1 MKNLF
6 EAARAGEVKQRI
18 AQLRPDSERLW
29 GKMNP
34 AQALEHCSRGM
45 EMALGDKTP
54 PRVLVGRIMGWMVK
68 PMALGNDEPMRRNSP
83 TAKELV
89 VQDERDLVTERARL
103 CGLIDRFCRGRTER
117 VHQASACLLWAAN
130 AGGVG
135 DLDVQASGPSS
146 AAVWS
151 IATRNS
157 RPTLAR
163 SKIAMDEA
171 PGRTL

>member
-6 EAARAGEVKQRI
+6 EAARAAEVKQRI
-18 AQLRPDSERLW
+18 ANLRPDSERQW

-54 PRVLVGRIMGWMVK
+54 PRVLVGRIMGWVVK

-89 VQDERDLVTERARL
+89 VQDERDLGTGRTRL
-103 CGLIDRFCRGRTER
+103 CGLIDRF
-117 VHQASACLLWAAN
+117 A
-130 AGGVG
+130 AGGPTG
-135 DLDVQASGPSS
+135 CTTHPHAFFGQLTPEEWAILMYKHLDHHLRQFGV
-146 AAVWS
+146 
-151 IATRNS
+151 
-157 RPTLAR
+157 
-163 SKIAMDEA
+163 
-171 PGRTL
+171 